1 MINNNNKRKSR
12 IRQEF
17 YFLVHGLLGLGEKS
31 GEPEL
36 LSRMSLKLQYHCLKK
51 KFWQLILIAVHI
63 SVPVTND
70 F

>member
-1 MINNNNKRKSR
+1 MD
-12 IRQEF
+12 
-17 YFLVHGLLGLGEKS
+17 

-36 LSRMSLKLQYHCLKK
+36 LSRMPLKLQYNCLGKKK